1 MENMTNEEI
10 VRDLAAAWRT
20 LNAEL
25 LIEHLAPSF
34 QYDSMWVFESLDR
47 DGYAE
52 YIRGKFD
59 AIKRTGSQIEVKE
72 IPGHN
77 AIAISQDGK
86 APAFYI
92 IQIQDGK
99 IVKGDLT
106 AFLM

>member
-10 VRDLAAAWRT
+10 VRDLAEAWRT
-20 LNAEL
+20 LDAEL
-25 LIEHLAPSF
+25 IIRHLAPEF
-34 QYDSMWVFESLDR
+34 RYDSMWVFEWLDR

-59 AIKRTGSQIEVKE
+59 AIRKSGSQLNIREV
-72 IPGHN
+72 PGHD

-86 APAFYI
+86 APAYYI
-92 IQIQDGK
+92 IKIEDGK